1 MKPIYYHLLQWIK
14 WNPEA
19 LSARQKLVTI
29 IVALGE
35 HPDTLNMYVDRFIS
49 PQQMEMLQKQ
59 GLNGW
64 SITQNILANCEIK
77 TSNSAELTY
86 KYFGYVKVITSSFID
101 QLIDEVSTRIQL
113 EKEYADVAHVY
124 FMRDEQEE
132 ELTFGELEEFL

>member
-1 MKPIYYHLLQWIK
+1 M
-14 WNPEA
+14 
-19 LSARQKLVTI
+19 SARQKLVTI

-35 HPDTLNMYVDRFIS
+35 RLDILNMYVDRFIS

-86 KYFGYVKVITSSFID
+86 KFFGYVKVITPSFID
-101 QLIDEVSTRIQL
+101 
-113 EKEYADVAHVY
+113 
-124 FMRDEQEE
+124 
-132 ELTFGELEEFL
+132 